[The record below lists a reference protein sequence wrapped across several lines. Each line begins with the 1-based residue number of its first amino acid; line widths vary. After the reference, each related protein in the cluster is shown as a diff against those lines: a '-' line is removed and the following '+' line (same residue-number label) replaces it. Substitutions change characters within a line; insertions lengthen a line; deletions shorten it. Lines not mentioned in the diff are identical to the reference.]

1 MTNLR
6 MNILVA
12 EWMPAAGLELL
23 TPQPGWHVI
32 ISNPEEFRQHLPHA
46 DALIVRNAIQVD
58 KELIGAAPHLK
69 VIGKAG
75 TGAENIDVEAATA
88 AGVLVM
94 NTPGGNAVSVAEH
107 TLGLM
112 LAMARS
118 IPQAAVSTKS
128 GDWGRVKYVG
138 TELRGKTLGV
148 VGLGS
153 IGQEVVRRARAF
165 EMKIIANDPYVNSQS
180 AADLGA
186 TLRPLSELFAQSDYI
201 TLHVAL
207 TLETYA
213 LLNAAAF
220 AKMKKGVRIVNCAR
234 GELIDGEALR
244 KAIESGKVA
253 GAALDVFQTE
263 PPDSSEPLLKLDNV
277 IATPHIGGATE
288 EAQETVGVR
297 IAEQIVQYLRQGVA
311 LNSVNVPAM
320 TTEQYRTV
328 GPYAALAERLGTFA
342 AYVATGN
349 PRMMRLVYHG
359 NIVNDIADQNTH
371 LVRNAGLAGVL
382 SRSLHR
388 KANVVN
394 ALQIATERGLGYAER
409 HEKRV
414 GHADSLKLELET
426 DEGVTQ
432 VEGALVLDR
441 PRLLSVGG
449 IRCEAPLTGHLMYL
463 RNADVPG
470 VIGYVGSVTGRNK
483 INIAN
488 FSLGRQHAPSEPGG
502 VLEAIAVVKT
512 DEPVSESVLQ
522 QLLENKSITVA
533 RAVEFRD

>member
-6 MNILVA
+6 MNILIA
-12 EWMPAAGLELL
+12 EAMPAAGVELL
-23 TPQPGWHVI
+23 TPQPGWNVI
-32 ISNPEEFRQHLPHA
+32 VSNPEEYREHLAHA
-46 DALIVRNAIQVD
+46 DALIVRNAVKVD
-58 KELIGAAPHLK
+58 AELLAAAPHLK

-75 TGAENIDVEAATA
+75 TGSENIDVDAATA

-112 LAMARS
+112 IALARS
-118 IPQAAVSTKS
+118 IPQAANSTKS
-128 GDWGRVKYVG
+128 GDWGKVKYVG

-165 EMKIIANDPYVNSQS
+165 EMKVIAHDPYVNSQT

-186 TLRPLSELFAQSDYI
+186 SLKSLSDLFMLSDYI

-207 TLETYA
+207 TLETFA
-213 LLNAAAF
+213 LLNTAAF
-220 AKMKKGVRIVNCAR
+220 EKMKKGVRIVNCAR
-234 GELIDGEALR
+234 GELVDGQALR

-263 PPDSSEPLLKLDNV
+263 PPDSGEPLLMLDQV

-288 EAQETVGVR
+288 EAQEGVGVQ
-297 IAEQIVQYLRQGVA
+297 IAEQIVQYLRQGIARHA
-311 LNSVNVPAM
+311 LNAPAM
-320 TTEQYRTV
+320 TSEQYRTV

-349 PRMMRLVYHG
+349 PKMVRLIYHG
-359 NIVNDIADQNTH
+359 NIDDQNTH
-371 LVRNAGLAGVL
+371 LIRNAGLAGVL

-409 HEKRV
+409 HDKRT
-414 GHADSLKLELET
+414 GHADSVKLELET
-426 DEGVTQ
+426 DEGITQ

-488 FSLGRQHAPSEPGG
+488 FSLGRQHAPDVEGG
-502 VLEAIAVVKT
+502 VLQAIAVVKT

-522 QLLENKSITVA
+522 ELLENKSITMA